1 MNTRR
6 HFHSFDALRFLAF
19 FKVFLL
25 HLPVFSF
32 PVFSFLKKGG
42 GIGVIFFFV
51 LSGFLITY
59 ILLDEKQK
67 TQTIDLRRFY
77 IRRILR
83 IWPLYYLM
91 VLFAFLSPYIL
102 DALGLPSG
110 NEGYQPN
117 WLMTLTFLENYKM
130 MATGSHP
137 NVSPLGVSW
146 TLCIEEQFYIVWGL
160 MLYRI
165 NIRSLPYLFLGCIF
179 IAFISRYFY
188 NRYQIPLVDL
198 PAHFDYFIYGAIPAF
213 FLVKNPLKFENWISN
228 FQISTRLLIIL
239 ILIIYVVLSPNIQ
252 YPFQYVLE
260 PLIFGLGFCF
270 LICSILPLKNPLKI
284 SDKNILSRLGTYT
297 YGLYFYHTI
306 IIIFLFQVFKKT
318 GISIELP
325 INAVLYSL
333 LCLALSILVSVLSYH
348 LFEKYF
354 LKLKK
359 YFEPGNPLTKESV
372 TGFAGSNPET

>member
-25 HLPVFSF
+25 HLPIFSF
-32 PVFSFLKKGG
+32 PVFNFLKNGG

-67 TQTIDLRRFY
+67 GQTIDLRRFY
-77 IRRILR
+77 MRRILR

-91 VLFAFLSPYIL
+91 VLFAFLTPYIL
-102 DALGLPSG
+102 EFAGLPSST
-110 NEGYQPN
+110 EGYQPN
-117 WLMTLTFLENYKM
+117 WLMSLTFLENYKM

-137 NVSPLGVSW
+137 NVSPLGITW

-160 MLYRI
+160 LLYRI
-165 NIRSLPYLFLGCIF
+165 KFKNLPILFFACILL
-179 IAFISRYFY
+179 AFICRYFY
-188 NRYQIPLVDL
+188 EQYQIPEVDL

-213 FLVKNPLKFENWISN
+213 FLVKYPVKFENRISHYR
-228 FQISTRLLIIL
+228 ISTRLLIIL
-239 ILIIYVVLSPNIQ
+239 ILLIYVVLSPNIHYAYQ
-252 YPFQYVLE
+252 YMLE
-260 PLIFGLGFCF
+260 PLIFGLGFSF

-306 IIIFLFQVFKKT
+306 VIVFLFQIFKKA

-325 INAVLYSL
+325 LNAILYSL
-333 LCLALSILVSVLSYH
+333 LCLALSILVSILSYQF
-348 LFEKYF
+348 FEKYF

-359 YFEPGNPLTKESV
+359 YFEPVKHETTESI
-372 TGFAGSNPET
+372 TGFAGSKHEA